1 MASLSARCQSC
12 LEALQETERLLERYS
27 DLDHDLAVADPVE
40 PEIDL
45 AEARE
50 NLTAL
55 FAVLSGANALLARF
69 LGHHER
75 QAP

>member
-27 DLDHDLAVADPVE
+27 DLDHDLAVASSE
-40 PEIDL
+40 ESWL
-45 AEARE
+45 ELTEARE